1 MSDQQLIDVREVCA
15 ELGIKLDVLRRMAE
29 RGEYPEL
36 LRVTRGVY
44 RVRSDEHRSW
54 MASRWTKAEQAR
66 AEITYWRMRETLS

>member
-1 MSDQQLIDVREVCA
+1 VRLLDAKQVCD

-36 LRVTRGVY
+36 LHVTRGVY
-44 RVRSDEHRSW
+44 RVREDDHRSW

-66 AEITYWRMRETLS
+66 VELTYWRIKESVNQP